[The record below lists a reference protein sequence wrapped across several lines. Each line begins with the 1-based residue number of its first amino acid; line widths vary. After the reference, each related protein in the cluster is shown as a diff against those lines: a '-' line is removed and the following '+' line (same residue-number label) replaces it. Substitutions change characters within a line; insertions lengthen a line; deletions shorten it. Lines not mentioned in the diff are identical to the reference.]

1 MNHQE
6 TKITEK
12 SVKDRSADDADG
24 RRSKQSLH
32 PSASIC
38 VICGFSFLVF
48 LVSWWFI
55 QTAAAAA
62 KETPVELDEDR
73 KPAIVTRG
81 TCFIRGGTLLT
92 VTHGV
97 ISNGSLLVRDGK
109 IAAIGKELRAPEG
122 VPVIEAAGR
131 FVTPGLIDAHS
142 HIAADAI
149 NESADSVTAEVRIE
163 DVLDPDD
170 LSIYRALAGGVTAAL
185 ILHGSAN
192 VIGGQSCVIKMKW
205 RHPVGELVVPDAP
218 RTIKFALGENVKRSN
233 FRTDS
238 ARFPATRMGV
248 ESVLRRAFEEARRY
262 RQTWERYERERQSDP
277 GARAPRR
284 DLRLE
289 ALADVLAGKIWVH
302 CHAYRADEMLMLL
315 RLSREYGF
323 KIASFQHAL
332 EAYKIAPEIA
342 AQGVAVSTFADF
354 WSYKVEAYDAIPY
367 NAAFCTRAG
376 ILASVNSDDAERM
389 RRLNLDAAKSIRYGG
404 LDENE
409 ALKLVTLN
417 PAKQLGIAHR
427 AGSLEVGR
435 DADLALWDAH
445 PLSVY
450 ARCVMT
456 LVDGEVLF
464 QRRDAFGV
472 DRDRSP
478 PPPLAICRADHL
490 ALRMP
495 SEARAYA
502 IVDATV
508 HPISGPDIPRG
519 AVLIDSGRIQAVG
532 PKVPIP
538 RHAVV
543 VHAPGL
549 HVYPGLIDA
558 GSELG
563 LAEVGAVRA
572 TIDTSEGG
580 ELQPDLLALTAVN
593 PASEHFAV
601 TRFAGITAALT
612 RPTGGLLSGQSAV
625 IRLAGWTPDEMSLRS
640 PVALHLNFPA
650 APGAGPRFTR
660 ARVAPEERRRRRE
673 EYEERLRRL
682 REFFER
688 AKRYEAAR
696 AQAPDRAPY
705 DPRLEAM
712 IPYVTG
718 KRPVI
723 LHADAAPV
731 IRAALQFAEPLG
743 LKVIL
748 AGGRDAWKVADLLA
762 QKHISLIYGPV
773 YKLPASDEDPYD
785 AVYAAPAVLHRAG
798 VPLCFQSADA
808 AMSRDLPHQAGIAC
822 AYGLPHAAALRAVTL
837 DAAQILGVGDL
848 LGSLE
853 PGKLADLIV
862 TDGDPLEITTSVHN
876 LFIAGKP
883 VPLESKQTRLYQL
896 YRQRPTRMPASSAE
910 GRDARHREPEPPSGS
925 R

>member
-1 MNHQE
+1 MTHQ
-6 TKITEK
+6 
-12 SVKDRSADDADG
+12 DRRGTRTNLSADE
-24 RRSKQSLH
+24 RRWMKPLCS
-32 PSASIC
+32 SASIC
-38 VICGFSFLVF
+38 VICGLSLFALF
-48 LVSWWFI
+48 VSLPFV
-55 QTAAAAA
+55 QFTAAAA
-62 KETPVELDEDR
+62 KELPVELDEDR
-73 KPAIVTRG
+73 KPSVVTQG
-81 TCFIRGGTLLT
+81 NCFIRGGTLIT

-97 ISNGSLLVRDGK
+97 IPNGSLLVRDGK
-109 IAAIGKELRAPEG
+109 IAAIGPELRAPEG

-149 NESADSVTAEVRIE
+149 NEGTDSITAEVRIQ

-170 LSIYRALAGGVTAAL
+170 LSIYRALAGGVTTAL

-192 VIGGQSCVIKMKW
+192 VIGGQSSVIKLKW
-205 RHPVGELVVPDAP
+205 RHPVEELVVPDAP
-218 RTIKFALGENVKRSN
+218 RTIKFALGENPKRSN
-233 FRTDS
+233 FRS
-238 ARFPATRMGV
+238 ATARYPATRMGV

-262 RQTWERYERERQSDP
+262 RRSWERYERERQSDP
-277 GARAPRR
+277 SRVLPRR

-289 ALADVLAGKIWVH
+289 ALADVLSGKIWVH

-323 KIASFQHAL
+323 KIAAFQHGL

-342 AQGVAVSTFADF
+342 AQGVGVSTFADF
-354 WSYKVEAYDAIPY
+354 WSYKLEAYDAIPY
-367 NAAFCTRAG
+367 NAAFCGRAG
-376 ILASVNSDDAERM
+376 ILTSINSDDAERM

-417 PAKQLGIAHR
+417 PARQLGIAHR
-427 AGSLEVGR
+427 AGSLEVGK
-435 DADLALWDAH
+435 DADLTLWDAH

-450 ARCVMT
+450 SRCVMT
-456 LVDGEVLF
+456 LVEGEVLF
-464 QRRDAFGV
+464 QRWDAFGL
-472 DRDRSP
+472 DGGRTP
-478 PPPLAICRADHL
+478 PPTLKLCRADHL
-490 ALRMP
+490 SLRTP
-495 SEARAYA
+495 PEARAYA

-508 HPISGPDIPRG
+508 HPISAPDIPRG
-519 AVLIDSGRIQAVG
+519 VVLIEGGRIQAVG
-532 PKVPIP
+532 AKLAIP
-538 RHAVV
+538 SQAVV
-543 VHAPGL
+543 IHALGL

-558 GSELG
+558 GTELG

-625 IRLAGWTPDEMSLRS
+625 IHLAGWTPDEMAIRS
-640 PVALHLNFPA
+640 PMALHLNFPA
-650 APGAGPRFTR
+650 GPDAGPRFTR
-660 ARVAPEERRRRRE
+660 ERVAPDERRRRRE
-673 EYEERLRRL
+673 EYEARVRRL

-688 AKRYEAAR
+688 AKRYAAAR
-696 AQAPDRAPY
+696 AQAPDQVPF

-712 IPYVTG
+712 IPYVAG

-723 LHADAAPV
+723 IAAGTAPV

-762 QKHISLIYGPV
+762 QKGVPVIFGPV
-773 YKLPASDEDPYD
+773 YNLPARDEDPYD
-785 AVYAAPAVLHRAG
+785 AVFAAPAVLHRAG
-798 VPLCFQSADA
+798 VKLCFQSADA
-808 AMSRDLPHQAGIAC
+808 AMARDLPHEAGIAC
-822 AYGLPHAAALRAVTL
+822 AYGLPHEAALRAVTL
-837 DAAQILGVGDL
+837 EAAQILGVDDL

-853 PGKLADLIV
+853 PGKLADVIV
-862 TDGDPLEITTSVHN
+862 TDGDPLEVTTSLHN

-883 VPLESKQTRLYQL
+883 IPLESKQTRLYQL
-896 YRQRPTRMPASSAE
+896 YQRRLSQTA
-910 GRDARHREPEPPSGS
+910 ARTAKRRSVGMFQSEAVTP